1 MHYIRLN
8 SAFTSPTVNGLSGN
22 GAQFLTIDN
31 IYAATNA
38 VTLKEKTNVI
48 SNKRI
53 TDSQNI
59 MENETGEYV

>member
-1 MHYIRLN
+1 MPYIRLN

-31 IYAATNA
+31 IYAATNT
-38 VTLKEKTNVI
+38 VTLKQKTNII

-53 TDSQNI
+53 MDFQNI
-59 MENETGEYV
+59 IENETGEYI